1 MMSEQEKKEIL
12 DYLWEDVDG
21 DDKKQIELCL
31 LDIAMK
37 NAHRK
42 AAELAR
48 KQARIQMEELLYLML
63 RDGRSKEI
71 YRIAKV
77 DGYLESLYAE
87 YADELP

>member
-63 RDGRSKEI
+63 T
-71 YRIAKV
+71 
-77 DGYLESLYAE
+77 SLSSRHFFSPCPYIICI
-87 YADELP
+87 